1 VLCIADHRTETAP
14 RLAPGVT
21 WCRPRLYVVFAPGA
35 RPAACVGRW
44 RSLQGAAYLEDL
56 EDDVVVVDEEDDL
69 LLGPGELP
77 AQLHQQVVHR
87 HPQPLQ
93 VVLQLRTHTTA
104 TLATA
109 EGAALRSGDHFAGVA
124 TRSAGH
130 ESVS

>member
-1 VLCIADHRTETAP
+1 VLCIADHQTETAP
-14 RLAPGVT
+14 RLAGSH
-21 WCRPRLYVVFAPGA
+21 PRLSVVFAPGA

-44 RSLQGAAYLEDL
+44 RGLQCAAYLEDL

-69 LLGPGELP
+69 LLGPRDLP

-109 EGAALRSGDHFAGVA
+109 EGAALRSGNRSAGMA
-124 TRSAGH
+124 TRSAVP